1 MKRVIMTMVL
11 VFMTILSVS
20 AQENE
25 FYVKSMLGGTL
36 STLTKI
42 DNAKMKLGL
51 VAGGEL
57 CYHLSKPFAVSSGL
71 LISMQGAKFKDK
83 GDKNEVLSTLTYI
96 NVPILANYYVVPGLA
111 MKAGI
116 QPGYLL
122 TRSHDP
128 SEFFSYPKTI
138 INGIWK
144 FDLSIPLGISYEFSD
159 FVFDFRYNM
168 GISRI
173 SKHGDAYNSVF
184 MLTFGYKS
192 FF

>member
-1 MKRVIMTMVL
+1 MLI

-20 AQENE
+20 AQQNE
-25 FYVKSMLGGTL
+25 FYVKPMLGGTL

-42 DNAKMKLGL
+42 DNAKMKLGF

-83 GDKNEVLSTLTYI
+83 VDKNKVLSTLTYI

-122 TRSHDP
+122 STKAYLKSD
-128 SEFFSYPKTI
+128 SYNNYPEALV
-138 INGIWK
+138 NGLWK
-144 FDLSIPLGISYEFSD
+144 LDFSIPLGISYEFSD
-159 FVFDFRYNM
+159 FVFDFRYNL
-168 GISRI
+168 GISTI
-173 SKHGDAYNSVF
+173 SRHGDAHNSVF